1 MNTTQVES
9 LKLELNNLRY
19 DFYKIEAFSRN
30 K

>member
-9 LKLELNNLRY
+9 LKLELKNLRY